1 MAVPVAPQVFDL
13 RLTPVRK
20 PGAVL
25 TRDGL
30 IEAVWGGRIV
40 SDAAISARVSAARR
54 AVGDDGTR
62 QGIIRT
68 LPRRGFQFVADVS
81 GEEDG
86 RAKIAEGL
94 TPPKVR
100 YATAEDGVK
109 IAFAVSGSGPPLM
122 RVAHHPTHLELD
134 WAEETERAFFEQLCQ
149 DTVML
154 TMVPSQS
161 RAPS

>member
-1 MAVPVAPQVFDL
+1 VAVPVEPQVFDL
-13 RLTPVRK
+13 LLTLLRK
-20 PGAVL
+20 PGAFL
-25 TRDGL
+25 TRDDL
-30 IEAVWGGRIV
+30 IEAVWGGRIA
-40 SDAAISARVSAARR
+40 SDSAISARVSAARR

-68 LPRRGFQFVADVS
+68 LPRWGFQFVADVS

-109 IAFAVSGSGPPLM
+109 IAFAVSGSGTPLM

-134 WAEETERAFFEQLCQ
+134 WAEETERAFFERLCQ

-154 TMVPSQS
+154 TMVPSQFG
-161 RAPS
+161 APS